1 MLSHGISVN
10 LYMAHGGSTFGYMA
24 GANGGQKYE
33 PDISAYDYDAPID
46 EAGRPNTKF
55 TAMRD
60 VLRKYLAPGEQLPD
74 LPDALPMIAIPKFD
88 LGQPSQLIGLLPKPA
103 YTGPPKT
110 MEELGQGYGFMLY
123 RHIPV
128 KAAKGT
134 LEIGDVHDFAM
145 VRGVYLDR
153 RLHQNKVDVE
163 LVPGQPL
170 EILVEAMGRINFGPQ
185 LVSDRKGIVGRVTL
199 DGEDLKEWEHY
210 SLTDP
215 GKWPFPRQIYR
226 GTFHLDSVG
235 DTFLDLRGWGKGLVW
250 INGHNLGRY
259 WRIGPQQSLFV
270 PAPWLK
276 RGENEAIVLDLIEG
290 KTRTLESH
298 TDPVYDTPA

>member
-1 MLSHGISVN
+1 
-10 LYMAHGGSTFGYMA
+10 MA
-24 GANGGQKYE
+24 GANGGLKYE

-46 EAGRPNTKF
+46 EAGRPNAKF

-74 LPDALPMIAIPKFD
+74 LPAALPMIAIPKFE
-88 LGQPSQLIGLLPKPA
+88 LTESAPGRLPSA
-103 YTGPPKT
+103 AHTGPPKS
-110 MEELGQGYGFMLY
+110 MEELGQGYGFVLY
-123 RHIPV
+123 RHAPV
-128 KAAKGT
+128 KAAQGT
-134 LEIGDVHDFAM
+134 LEIGEVRDFAM

-163 LVPGQPL
+163 MVPGQPL
-170 EILVEAMGRINFGPQ
+170 DILVEAMGRINFGPQ
-185 LVSDRKGIVGRVTL
+185 MVSDRKGIIGKVTL
-199 DGEDLKEWEHY
+199 NGDELTEWEHY
-210 SLTDP
+210 SLPLTDP
-215 GKWPFPRQIYR
+215 RSWPFARQLYR

-276 RGENEAIVLDLIEG
+276 QGENEAIVLDLMEG

-298 TDPVYDTPA
+298 TDPIYETPA